1 MANINKDLQKFGFLP
16 GTGFLMVSPT
26 VVHREVKVKS
36 SREVSGRN
44 FEILQG
50 ADLKTSGLE
59 FPGNF

>member
-1 MANINKDLQKFGFLP
+1 
-16 GTGFLMVSPT
+16 MVSPT
-26 VVHREVKVKS
+26 VVHREVKVKPPW
-36 SREVSGRN
+36 EVSGRN